1 MKGRV
6 APVLLG
12 VAAACGG
19 AQGGTIRVTIERPQ
33 LDLVEFE
40 LAATAQP
47 CAGGGGRMLSGTNG
61 LQGML
66 VWIVTEGG
74 PDSGAFPINRGADS
88 VPVPHSRVS
97 LRYLTGDIAHAIAL
111 DSGTVEVRP
120 ERPGGTTVSGS
131 VVGSGFDSGE
141 NLRPLVRATF
151 QGIRARPDSEAC
163 GSGPN

>member
-1 MKGRV
+1 VKGRV

-33 LDLVEFE
+33 LDAVELE
-40 LAATAQP
+40 LAGAAKP
-47 CAGGGGRMLSGTNG
+47 CASGGGRMLTGTNG

-74 PDSGAFPINRGADS
+74 PDSVAFPINRGADS
-88 VPVPHSRVS
+88 VPVPHARVS
-97 LRYLTGDIAHAIAL
+97 LRYLIGDVAHAIAL

-120 ERPGGTTVSGS
+120 ERQGGITVGGS

-151 QGIRARPDSEAC
+151 QGIRVLPDSATC
-163 GSGPN
+163 G